1 MKTTWTVTVDENGVL
16 TFPPDLMEQVGWKI
30 GDTLLWTDNSDGTWN
45 LTKKVLQ
52 YNMDDKVQEAMD
64 ILQEECA
71 EVIQIISKCRRFGID
86 ETHIKSGKSNRANL
100 EEELGDM
107 LALVQILVELGVVT
121 EQNLEQA
128 KQEKFEKLKKWSKL
142 YEQD

>member
-1 MKTTWTVTVDENGVL
+1 MNS
-16 TFPPDLMEQVGWKI
+16 KI
-30 GDTLLWTDNSDGTWN
+30 S
-45 LTKKVLQ
+45 
-52 YNMDDKVQEAMD
+52 EAMN

-86 ETHIKSGKSNRANL
+86 ETHLKSGRSNRENL

-107 LALVQILVELGVVT
+107 LALVQILKDLGVVT
-121 EQNLEQA
+121 EHNLEQA
-128 KQEKFEKLKKWSKL
+128 KQEKFEKLKKWSNL